1 MGMARIVSGGPDG
14 RYTIELDYGSSVRD
28 ARVAAIQRAITQ
40 LTARRVKAAEKL
52 AEKTAKVQ
60 EARDALEAAIQSYAI
75 AAQVGTADEL
85 ATAERAFLGAQQAVE
100 LAVATERPHKAN
112 VGTIDLDLR
121 RLNFQLAQYQNLQMV
136 ETRPAWCVDLTEDGT
151 GFVGT
156 CDLPG
161 ETDLILIAPGAR
173 PAYPSFDG
181 RFVAREV
188 LSPEHAFFNAAI
200 LPGWQ
205 KYRPT
210 YRRGTIVA
218 LDYDNNLATVE
229 LAPAAS
235 SAQRLDVNQTE
246 TLENVPVQYMTCD
259 AIAFEI
265 DDNVVVMFED
275 QDWSKPHVIGFVDT
289 PRGCGWACIG
299 HIGLDTPVSIS
310 GFANLSGSVI
320 YATTSVADIDAILA
334 ATPGDVSFKTEYI
347 SPAWG
352 RFNEFWDGESVF
364 FNGFDRTPP
373 SSFPAWTSIEEADR
387 TWLNRSY
394 IKVTSAGG
402 GSGGSDIYLQQTMQ
416 AVVCRANA
424 TITGATMPAGFA
436 GFIFFANVTNDIN
449 DPGGLTDFDAWA
461 EIKIEAASSIIFN
474 AAVTSTGNVGNFP
487 DQVPV
492 EVKTAIRGGIKNLI
506 GNDVG
511 KLVHVLATD
520 GG

>member
-52 AEKTAKVQ
+52 SEKTAKVQ

-75 AAQVGTADEL
+75 AAQAGTAQEL

-112 VGTIDLDLR
+112 VATIDLDLR

-136 ETRPAWCVDLTEDGT
+136 ETRQAWCVDLTEDGT

-156 CDLPG
+156 CDVPG

-229 LAPAAS
+229 LAPATS

-259 AIAFEI
+259 AIVFEI
-265 DDNVVVMFED
+265 DDRVVVMFED

-299 HIGLDTPVSIS
+299 HIGLNTPVSIP

-320 YATTSVADIDAILA
+320 YATTSLADIDALLA
-334 ATPGDVSFKTEYI
+334 ATPGDVHYKTELTTP
-347 SPAWG
+347 SWG
-352 RFNEFWDGESVF
+352 RWNEFWDGESVF
-364 FNGFDRTPP
+364 INTGSDIFDRTPP
-373 SSFPAWTSIEEADR
+373 SPFPAWNSIEDADR
-387 TWLNRSY
+387 TLIKRSY
-394 IKVTSAGG
+394 LKETSPGV
-402 GSGGSDIYLQQTMQ
+402 YLQHTTHI
-416 AVVCRANA
+416 VVCRANA
-424 TITGATMPAGFA
+424 EITGATMPDGFA
-436 GFIFFANVTNDIN
+436 GFVFFANVGNDIY
-449 DPGGLTDFDAWA
+449 DPGGTTYYGWWTEL
-461 EIKIEAASSIIFN
+461 KIEVSGNIIFN
-474 AAVTSTGNVGNFP
+474 AAATNTGYVGIFP
-487 DQVPV
+487 DQVLADV
-492 EVKTAIRGGIKNLI
+492 STAIRGGIKNLI